1 MLVQNLI
8 DLLDKFGLRKKIIAY
23 VKDESSNMN
32 AMTFALKSI
41 VSCETLSL
49 QKSFNGTCFGHV
61 FSKAC
66 QYATIDEKMCKN
78 IRFVSVK
85 TIQTNL

>member
-1 MLVQNLI
+1 
-8 DLLDKFGLRKKIIAY
+8 
-23 VKDESSNMN
+23 VKYDSYNQN

-49 QKSFNGTCFGHV
+49 QESFNGTCFGHV

-66 QYATIDEKMCKN
+66 QYATIDKKMHIN
-78 IRFVSVK
+78 LMYVSMK
-85 TIQTNL
+85 ATQ

>member
-66 QYATIDEKMCKN
+66 QYATTDEKMCIN
-78 IRFVSVK
+78 LMYVSINA
-85 TIQTNL
+85 TQENL

>member
-1 MLVQNLI
+1 M
-8 DLLDKFGLRKKIIAY
+8 
-23 VKDESSNMN
+23 KDEGFNLNTM
-32 AMTFALKSI
+32 AFILKSN

-49 QKSFNGTCFGHV
+49 QNQISIYFGHV